1 MTADSDFLGRGWAY
15 PLTAAANGPRY
26 AAGADKIRQSI
37 WLIMS
42 TAKGERPMLPDFGCG
57 VHDLVFAANTAGF
70 RGLVTA
76 EVRDALTRWEPR
88 VDVLEVRVESPDDAR
103 NRVIISIACRIREN
117 NAALNL
123 VYPFFLN
130 EGLGLGG
137 SSRAA

>member
-1 MTADSDFLGRGWAY
+1 MTAGGDFLGRGWGY
-15 PLTAAANGPRY
+15 PLAASPNGPQW

-37 WLIMS
+37 MLVLS

-57 VHDLVFAANTAGF
+57 IHDLVFAANTAGL
-70 RGLVTA
+70 RGLVGA
-76 EVRDALTRWEPR
+76 EVRDAITRWEPR
-88 VDVLEVRVESPDDAR
+88 VDVLDVQVETPDDAR

-130 EGLGLGG
+130 EGVGLGG
-137 SSRAA
+137 GGRAS

>member
-1 MTADSDFLGRGWAY
+1 VTADGDFLGQGWAY
-15 PLTAAANGPRY
+15 PLTASAHGPRY

-37 WLIMS
+37 WLILS

-57 VHDLVFAANTAGF
+57 IHDLVFAANTAGF

-76 EVRDALTRWEPR
+76 EVRDAITRWEPR

-137 SSRAA
+137 SSRAS

>member
-1 MTADSDFLGRGWAY
+1 MTPDGDFLGRGWAY
-15 PLTAAANGPRY
+15 PLTTSANGPRY
-26 AAGADKIRQSI
+26 TAGADKIRQSI
-37 WLIMS
+37 WLILS

-76 EVRDALTRWEPR
+76 EVRDAITRWEPR

-137 SSRAA
+137 SSRAS